1 MDDNGRKGTSDVDA
15 SSELNTVERDTTLLS
30 VSHQSISIHRAILL
44 AYWLV
49 ILISVP
55 IWWSMTSIE
64 RLKLPNARILLQ
76 EAAVKDV
83 CMHLPILA

>member
-1 MDDNGRKGTSDVDA
+1 MDDNGRKVTPEADA
-15 SSELNTVERDTTLLS
+15 SIEPNTVECDSTLPE
-30 VSHQSISIHRAILL
+30 VSHQSISIHRTILL

-49 ILISVP
+49 VLISVP

-76 EAAVKDV
+76 EDAVKAV